1 MAVADIFIRIV
12 TKGAELANKQMSNL
26 GGTTKKLAGIVKG
39 AGIAFA
45 GGLAVGITKATREFI
60 EFEDALNQS
69 LAIMNTTVAQQEK
82 MTQAARDVA
91 TSTRIS
97 ATESAESF
105 FFLASA
111 GLDAEQSIAALPQV
125 AKFAQAGMFDMSLAT
140 DLATDAQS
148 ALGLTVNDAKQN
160 LENLTRVTDVL
171 VKANTLANAS
181 VQQFSE
187 ALTTK
192 AGAAL
197 KVVNKDIEEGVAVLA
212 AFADRGV
219 KGAEAGD
226 KLNQVLRD
234 IPRATAK
241 NSEEFAAL
249 GLSMFDTEGNMKNVA
264 DIIEELDRV
273 LGPMSDEMKAAT
285 LDQLGLNR
293 GVADAVKILSGA
305 GDQIR
310 EYEAALRNAGGATQ
324 EVADKQIDSL
334 QGQADI
340 LRDRFA
346 VLGATLVEEFE
357 PALRKSIEGTSE
369 FIETMTDSIPEV
381 KAYFKVLKEN
391 TDTYGLFGGVV
402 RFAIKGN
409 QEIAFE
415 LSRVAERHKTAADF
429 VERNRRRNQEYAE
442 ELKIANIQQI
452 DASRNTE
459 RYAMEQDMLEVSL
472 GKTTNAIEDQADSVN
487 ELSKEMVDKQFNA
500 LMAMVDAEEA
510 YNDIIKENEKLLKR
524 RKEREEDKA
533 EAQKRLTD
541 ATDKVGLLEKE
552 LIKAREEATKVT
564 DEEKLAI
571 LRQEEAVRRL
581 NDIEDKSELQ
591 KQELIV
597 AEKRLTQIKAEAEG
611 QDQNVLKVLREL
623 ESARSEEKRALEDV
637 ENAQEKLNEAT
648 KEYNEATANTPANLL
663 RMAEAK
669 QKLDDAIA
677 DVKALEGFR
686 GALLQIVEDTGVGL
700 ADIYKQLMDI
710 ANFKTTSGGGG
721 NGGSGGGGGSNT
733 TNTSTDD
740 FDDEFVDKSKKA
752 FEDILDEK
760 TATDKILADSRF
772 VGGASGVTTLINL
785 KNEFNISGE
794 INSDE
799 VALKAIEA
807 QKRGLNVIL

>member
-148 ALGLTVNDAKQN
+148 ALGLTVESAGQN

-241 NSEEFAAL
+241 NSSEFAAL
-249 GLSMFDTEGNMKNVA
+249 GLSMFDTQGNMKNVA

-273 LGPMSDEMKAAT
+273 LGPMSDELKAST

-305 GDQIR
+305 GGQIR
-310 EYEAALRNAGGATQ
+310 EYEAALRSSGGATQ

-340 LRDRFA
+340 LKDRFS
-346 VLGATLVEEFE
+346 VLGATIIEEFE
-357 PALRKSIEGTSE
+357 PAIRSAIEGTSDFAQE
-369 FIETMTDSIPEV
+369 MTDSMPEI

-409 QEIAFE
+409 KEIAFE
-415 LSRVAERHKTAADF
+415 LSKVAERHQRSADM
-429 VERNRRRNQEYAE
+429 VKRNADRNKEYAD
-442 ELKIANIQQI
+442 ELKITNIQQI

-459 RYAMEQDMLEVSL
+459 RYAMEQDMLAVSL
-472 GKTTNAIEDQADSVN
+472 GQTTNEIEDQANSVN
-487 ELSKEMVDKQFNA
+487 ELSKEMVDNQFNA
-500 LMAMVDAEEA
+500 IMAMIDAEEA
-510 YNDIIKENEKLLKR
+510 YNDIIKDNEKLLTR
-524 RKEREEDKA
+524 RKEREQDKA
-533 EAQKRLTD
+533 DAQKNLTE
-541 ATDKVGLLEKE
+541 ATDKVNTLEEE
-552 LIKAREEATKVT
+552 LIKARQEATKVT

-581 NDIEDKSELQ
+581 NDVEEKSELQ

-597 AEKRLTQIKAEAEG
+597 AQKRLNQLKKEAEG
-611 QDQNVLKVLREL
+611 DDQNVLKVMREL
-623 ESARSEEKRALEDV
+623 ESARSEEQRALE
-637 ENAQEKLNEAT
+637 NLQESQDRLNDAT
-648 KEYNEATANTPANLL
+648 KEYNDATAKTPANLM
-663 RMAEAK
+663 RIAEAK
-669 QKLDDAIA
+669 RKLDDAIS
-677 DVKALEGFR
+677 DVHAFDNLR
-686 GALLQIVEDTGVGL
+686 GALNSIAESTGETL
-700 ADIYKQLMDI
+700 SKIYSDIRRVMDM
-710 ANFKTTSGGGG
+710 KPP
-721 NGGSGGGGGSNT
+721 
-733 TNTSTDD
+733 
-740 FDDEFVDKSKKA
+740 
-752 FEDILDEK
+752 
-760 TATDKILADSRF
+760 TATVSSAPPPIFDSPVSTSNATETLAKDSGTF
-772 VGGASGVTTLINL
+772 IGGRGITTLINL

-799 VALKAIEA
+799 VAIKAIEA

>member
-148 ALGLTVNDAKQN
+148 ALGLTVNDASQN

-459 RYAMEQDMLEVSL
+459 RYAMEQDMLASSL
-472 GKTTNAIEDQADSVN
+472 GQTTNEIEDQADSVN
-487 ELSKEMVDKQFNA
+487 ELSKEMVDNQFNA
-500 LMAMVDAEEA
+500 IMAMIDAEEA
-510 YNDIIKENEKLLKR
+510 YNDIIKDNEKLLNR
-524 RKEREEDKA
+524 RKEREQDKA

-541 ATDKVGLLEKE
+541 ATDKVKFLEEE
-552 LIKAREEATKVT
+552 LIRAREEATKVT

-581 NDIEDKSELQ
+581 NDVEDKSELQ

-597 AEKRLTQIKAEAEG
+597 AQNRLNQLKKEAVG
-611 QDQNVLKVLREL
+611 DDQNVIKVMREL
-623 ESARSEEKRALEDV
+623 ESARSEEQRALDDL
-637 ENAQEKLNEAT
+637 QESQDRLNDAT
-648 KEYNEATANTPANLL
+648 KEYNDATAKTPANLM
-663 RMAEAK
+663 RIAEAK
-669 QKLDDAIA
+669 RKLDDAIS
-677 DVKALEGFR
+677 DVKAFDNLR
-686 GALLQIVEDTGVGL
+686 GALNSIAESTGETLSKIYSDIRRVMDMKPPVETVSSKPPPVFDTPSTTATETL
-700 ADIYKQLMDI
+700 AKD
-710 ANFKTTSGGGG
+710 TTSIGG
-721 NGGSGGGGGSNT
+721 
-733 TNTSTDD
+733 
-740 FDDEFVDKSKKA
+740 
-752 FEDILDEK
+752 
-760 TATDKILADSRF
+760 R
-772 VGGASGVTTLINL
+772 GVTTLISL

>member
-39 AGIAFA
+39 AGLAFA
-45 GGLAVGITKATREFI
+45 SGLAVGITKATQEFI

-69 LAIMNTTVAQQEK
+69 LAIMNTTIAQQEN
-82 MTQAARDVA
+82 MSRAARDVA

-148 ALGLTVNDAKQN
+148 ALGLTVQDAQQN

-241 NSEEFAAL
+241 NSEEFAKL
-249 GLSMFDTEGNMKNVA
+249 GLNMFDTEGNMKNVA

-310 EYEAALRNAGGATQ
+310 EYEEALRDAGGTTQ

-334 QGQADI
+334 RGQLDI
-340 LRDRFA
+340 LRSKFGEVGLA
-346 VLGATLVEEFE
+346 IIEKYE
-357 PALRKSIEGTSE
+357 PAFQDAIDVTGVFLDLLLQRTPDIEDFAKSMDFIIKVVNILNPAFHTNKSAVEALSEAQENLKRKNIPALYKELADGIRISNL
-369 FIETMTDSIPEV
+369 ET
-381 KAYFKVLKEN
+381 
-391 TDTYGLFGGVV
+391 
-402 RFAIKGN
+402 
-409 QEIAFE
+409 
-415 LSRVAERHKTAADF
+415 
-429 VERNRRRNQEYAE
+429 
-442 ELKIANIQQI
+442 I
-452 DASRNTE
+452 DATRNSE
-459 RYAMEQDMLEVSL
+459 RYAMEQDMLEVAL
-472 GKTTNAIEDQADSVN
+472 GKTTQAVEDQTDSVT
-487 ELSKEMVDKQFNA
+487 ELSQEMIDKQFNA

-510 YNDIIKENEKLLKR
+510 YNDIIEENEKLLTR
-524 RKEREEDKA
+524 RKERETDKA
-533 EAQKRLTD
+533 EAQATLTK
-541 ATDKVGLLEKE
+541 ATEKVSALEEE
-552 LIKAREEATKVT
+552 LIKAREEAKKVT

-571 LRQEEAVRRL
+571 LRQEAAVQRL
-581 NDIEDKSELQ
+581 LDVEEKSELQ
-591 KQELIV
+591 KQELLV
-597 AEKRLTQIKAEAEG
+597 AEKRLNQLRKEAEG
-611 QDQNVLKVLREL
+611 DDQNVLKVIREL
-623 ESARSEEKRALEDV
+623 EQARSEEQRAIDNLKD
-637 ENAQEKLNEAT
+637 AQERLNEAT
-648 KEYNEATANTPANLL
+648 KEYNDATADTPANIL

-700 ADIYKQLMDI
+700 GDIYKQLMDI
-710 ANFKTTSGGGG
+710 ANFKTIGKGGGG
-721 NGGSGGGGGSNT
+721 VPST
-733 TNTSTDD
+733 ITDD
-740 FDDEFVDKSKKA
+740 GSKKTNVSADDEFDADFKRSQ
-752 FEDILDEK
+752 EESLEK
-760 TATDKILADSRF
+760 VLEKQATQKILEDPRF

-807 QKRGLNVIL
+807 QKRGLSVIL

>member
-39 AGIAFA
+39 AGLAFA
-45 GGLAVGITKATREFI
+45 SGLAVGITKATREFI

-69 LAIMNTTVAQQEK
+69 LAIMNTTIAQQEN
-82 MTQAARDVA
+82 MSRAARDVA
-91 TSTRIS
+91 VSTRIS

-148 ALGLTVNDAKQN
+148 ALGLTVQDAQQN

-310 EYEAALRNAGGATQ
+310 EYEEALRDAGGTTQ
-324 EVADKQIDSL
+324 EVADKQIESL
-334 QGQADI
+334 RGQLDI
-340 LRDRFA
+340 LQSKFGEVGLA
-346 VLGATLVEEFE
+346 IIEKYE
-357 PALRKSIEGTSE
+357 PAFQDAIDVTGVFLDLLLQRTPDIEDFAKSMDFLLKVISILNPAFHSNKSMVDALAEAQENIKRKNIPALYKELADGIRISNL
-369 FIETMTDSIPEV
+369 ET
-381 KAYFKVLKEN
+381 
-391 TDTYGLFGGVV
+391 
-402 RFAIKGN
+402 
-409 QEIAFE
+409 
-415 LSRVAERHKTAADF
+415 
-429 VERNRRRNQEYAE
+429 
-442 ELKIANIQQI
+442 I
-452 DASRNTE
+452 DATRNSE
-459 RYAMEQDMLEVSL
+459 RYAMEQDMLEVAL
-472 GKTTNAIEDQADSVN
+472 GKTTKAVEDQTDSVT
-487 ELSKEMVDKQFNA
+487 ELSQEMIDKQFNA

-510 YNDIIKENEKLLKR
+510 YNDIIEENEKLLTR
-524 RKEREEDKA
+524 RKERETDKA
-533 EAQKRLTD
+533 EAQATLTK
-541 ATDKVGLLEKE
+541 ATEKVSALEEE
-552 LIKAREEATKVT
+552 LIKAREEAKKVT

-571 LRQEEAVRRL
+571 LRQEAAVQRL
-581 NDIEDKSELQ
+581 LDVEEKSELQ
-591 KQELIV
+591 KQELLV
-597 AEKRLTQIKAEAEG
+597 AEKRLNQLRKEAEG
-611 QDQNVLKVLREL
+611 DDQNVLKVIREL
-623 ESARSEEKRALEDV
+623 EQARSEEQRAIDQLAD
-637 ENAQEKLNEAT
+637 AQDRLNDAT
-648 KEYNEATANTPANLL
+648 KEYNDATADTPANIL

-669 QKLDDAIA
+669 QKLDEAIA
-677 DVKALEGFR
+677 DVDALEGFR

-710 ANFKTTSGGGG
+710 KNFKTLGKVSGVPSIV
-721 NGGSGGGGGSNT
+721 SGDGAKK
-733 TNTSTDD
+733 TNVSA
-740 FDDEFVDKSKKA
+740 DDEFDADFKRSQ
-752 FEDILDEK
+752 EESLEK
-760 TATDKILADSRF
+760 VLEKQATQKILEDPRF
-772 VGGASGVTTLINL
+772 VGGASGLTTVVNL
-785 KNEFNISGE
+785 KNEF
-794 INSDE
+794 
-799 VALKAIEA
+799 KIEGA
-807 QKRGLNVIL
+807 

>member
-12 TKGAELANKQMSNL
+12 TKGAELANKQMSSL
-26 GGTTKKLAGIVKG
+26 GGVTKKLSGIVKG

-45 GGLAVGITKATREFI
+45 SGLAVGITKATREFI
-60 EFEDALNQS
+60 EFEDALTQS
-69 LAIMNTTVAQQEK
+69 LAIMDTTVAQQEK
-82 MTQAARDVA
+82 MTQAAREVA

-148 ALGLTVNDAKQN
+148 ALGLTVDNASQN

-241 NSEEFAAL
+241 NKEEFAAL
-249 GLSMFDTEGNMKNVA
+249 GLQMFDTEGNMKNVA
-264 DIIEELDRV
+264 DIIEELDAV

-310 EYEAALRNAGGATQ
+310 EYEDALRNAGGATQ

-334 QGQADI
+334 AGQADI
-340 LRDRFA
+340 LKDRFS
-346 VLGATLVEEFE
+346 VLGATLIEEFE
-357 PALRKSIEGTSE
+357 PAIRDSIEGTSD
-369 FIETMTDSIPEV
+369 FIDTMIEGIPGT

-391 TDTYGLFGGVV
+391 IDTYGLFGGSL

-409 QEIAFE
+409 KEIAEE
-415 LSRVAERHKTAADF
+415 LSTVGDRHARVSERIRENA
-429 VERNRRRNQEYAE
+429 ERNRVYAD
-442 ELKIANIQQI
+442 ELERTRIQTI

-459 RYAMEQDMLEVSL
+459 RYALEQDMLAMSL
-472 GKTTNAIEDQADSVN
+472 RDTTNQVEDQSNSIND
-487 ELSKEMVDKQFNA
+487 LSKEMVDNQMSA
-500 LMAMVDAEEA
+500 LMAMIDAEEA
-510 YNDIIKENEKLLKR
+510 YNDILENNEKLLTR
-524 RKEREEDKA
+524 RTEREEDKK
-533 EAQKRLTD
+533 EAQIRANEAAANVKRLEEELVAARQL
-541 ATDKVGLLEKE
+541 ATQ
-552 LIKAREEATKVT
+552 VT

-581 NDIEDKSELQ
+581 TEEENKSELQ

-597 AEKRLTQIKAEAEG
+597 AQQKLNELKAEAVG
-611 QDQNVLKVLREL
+611 DDQNVLSIMREL
-623 ESARSEEKRALEDV
+623 DSARSEEQRALDNLE
-637 ENAQEKLNEAT
+637 EAQERLNDAT
-648 KEYNEATANTPANLL
+648 KEYNDATAKTPANLL
-663 RMAEAK
+663 RITEAK
-669 QKLDDAIA
+669 RKLDEAIA
-677 DVKALEGFR
+677 DVKAFDTLK
-686 GALLQIVEDTGVGL
+686 GALDSIAETTGEKL
-700 ADIYKQLMDI
+700 ADIYADI
-710 ANFKTTSGGGG
+710 MKVINLKPPTETVSTPPPPLTGGPP
-721 NGGSGGGGGSNT
+721 
-733 TNTSTDD
+733 
-740 FDDEFVDKSKKA
+740 
-752 FEDILDEK
+752 
-760 TATDKILADSRF
+760 TATEELAKDTGNL
-772 VGGASGVTTLINL
+772 GGRGVTTLLTIQNQ
-785 KNEFNISGE
+785 FNITGE
-794 INSDE
+794 LNSDE
-799 VALKAIEA
+799 VAIKTIEA
-807 QKRGLNVIL
+807 QKRGINVVL

>member
-310 EYEAALRNAGGATQ
+310 EYEAALRSSGGATQ

-346 VLGATLVEEFE
+346 VLGATIIEEFE
-357 PALRKSIEGTSE
+357 PAIRGAIEGTSDFVE
-369 FIETMTDSIPEV
+369 SMTNSLPEV

-402 RFAIKGN
+402 RFAVKGN

-415 LSRVAERHKTAADF
+415 LSKVAERHKTAADF

-459 RYAMEQDMLEVSL
+459 RYAMEQDMLASSL
-472 GKTTNAIEDQADSVN
+472 GQTTNQIEDQADSVN
-487 ELSKEMVDKQFNA
+487 ELSKEMVDNQFNA
-500 LMAMVDAEEA
+500 IMAMIDAEEA
-510 YNDIIKENEKLLKR
+510 YNDIIKDNEKLLNR
-524 RKEREEDKA
+524 RKEREQDKA
-533 EAQKRLTD
+533 EAQKRLTE
-541 ATDKVGLLEKE
+541 ATDKVKFLEEE
-552 LIKAREEATKVT
+552 LIRAREEATKVT

-581 NDIEDKSELQ
+581 NDVEDKSELQ

-597 AEKRLTQIKAEAEG
+597 AQKRLNELKKESVG
-611 QDQNVLKVLREL
+611 DDQNVIKVMREL
-623 ESARSEEKRALEDV
+623 ESARSEEQRALDDL
-637 ENAQEKLNEAT
+637 QESQDRLNDAT
-648 KEYNEATANTPANLL
+648 KEYNDATAKTPANLM
-663 RMAEAK
+663 RIAEAK
-669 QKLDDAIA
+669 RKLDDAIS
-677 DVKALEGFR
+677 DVKAFDNLR
-686 GALLQIVEDTGVGL
+686 GALNSIAESTGETLSKIYSDIRRVMDMKPPVETVSSKPPPVFDTPSTTATETL
-700 ADIYKQLMDI
+700 AKD
-710 ANFKTTSGGGG
+710 TTSIGG
-721 NGGSGGGGGSNT
+721 
-733 TNTSTDD
+733 
-740 FDDEFVDKSKKA
+740 
-752 FEDILDEK
+752 
-760 TATDKILADSRF
+760 R
-772 VGGASGVTTLINL
+772 GVTTLISL

>member
-45 GGLAVGITKATREFI
+45 GGLAVGITKATRDFI

-148 ALGLTVNDAKQN
+148 ALGLTVNDASQN

-241 NSEEFAAL
+241 NSEEFAKL

-459 RYAMEQDMLEVSL
+459 RYAMEQDMLAISL
-472 GKTTNAIEDQADSVN
+472 GQTTNQIEDQADSVN
-487 ELSKEMVDKQFNA
+487 ELSKEMVDNQFNA
-500 LMAMVDAEEA
+500 IMAMIDAEEA
-510 YNDIIKENEKLLKR
+510 YNDIIKDNEKLLNR
-524 RKEREEDKA
+524 RKEREQDKA

-541 ATDKVGLLEKE
+541 ATDKVKFLEEE
-552 LIKAREEATKVT
+552 LIRAREEATKVT

-581 NDIEDKSELQ
+581 NDVEDKSELQ

-597 AEKRLTQIKAEAEG
+597 AQKRLNELKKESVG
-611 QDQNVLKVLREL
+611 DDQNVIKVMREL
-623 ESARSEEKRALEDV
+623 ESARSEEQRALDDL
-637 ENAQEKLNEAT
+637 QESQDRLNDAT
-648 KEYNEATANTPANLL
+648 KEYNDATAKTPANLM
-663 RMAEAK
+663 RIAEAK
-669 QKLDDAIA
+669 RKLDDAIS
-677 DVKALEGFR
+677 DVKAFDNLR
-686 GALLQIVEDTGVGL
+686 GALNSIAESTGETLSKIYSDIRRVMDMKPPVETVSSKPPPVFDTPSTTATETL
-700 ADIYKQLMDI
+700 AKD
-710 ANFKTTSGGGG
+710 TTSI
-721 NGGSGGGGGSNT
+721 SG
-733 TNTSTDD
+733 
-740 FDDEFVDKSKKA
+740 
-752 FEDILDEK
+752 
-760 TATDKILADSRF
+760 R
-772 VGGASGVTTLINL
+772 GVTTLISL

>member
-12 TKGAELANKQMSNL
+12 TKGAELANKQMSSL
-26 GGTTKKLAGIVKG
+26 GGVTKKLSGIVKG

-45 GGLAVGITKATREFI
+45 SGLAVGITKATREFI
-60 EFEDALNQS
+60 EFEDALTQS
-69 LAIMNTTVAQQEK
+69 LAIMDTTVAQQEK
-82 MTQAARDVA
+82 MIQAAREVA

-148 ALGLTVNDAKQN
+148 ALGLTVDSASQN

-241 NSEEFAAL
+241 NKEEFAAL
-249 GLSMFDTEGNMKNVA
+249 GLQMFDTQGNMKNVA
-264 DIIEELDRV
+264 DIIEELDAV

-305 GDQIR
+305 GNQIR
-310 EYEAALRNAGGATQ
+310 EYEQALRNAGGATQ

-334 QGQADI
+334 AGQADI
-340 LRDRFA
+340 LKDRFS

-357 PALRKSIEGTSE
+357 PALRDSIEGTSE
-369 FIETMTDSIPEV
+369 FIDTMIEGIPGTA
-381 KAYFKVLKEN
+381 AYFKVLKDN
-391 TDTYGLFGGVV
+391 IDTYGLFGGSL

-409 QEIAFE
+409 QEIAEE
-415 LSRVAERHKTAADF
+415 LSTVGDRHERVSESIRRNAERNKIYADEL
-429 VERNRRRNQEYAE
+429 ERTR
-442 ELKIANIQQI
+442 IQTI

-459 RYAMEQDMLEVSL
+459 RYALEQDLLAMSL
-472 GKTTNAIEDQADSVN
+472 MDTTNQIENQSDSVN
-487 ELSKEMVDKQFNA
+487 DLSKEMVNNQMDA
-500 LMAMVDAEEA
+500 LMAMIDAEEA
-510 YNDIIKENEKLLKR
+510 YNNILENNEKLLTR
-524 RKEREEDKA
+524 RTEREEDKK
-533 EAQKRLTD
+533 EAQIRANQAAENVTRLEEELVEARKL
-541 ATDKVGLLEKE
+541 ATQ
-552 LIKAREEATKVT
+552 VT

-581 NDIEDKSELQ
+581 TEEENKSELQ

-597 AEKRLTQIKAEAEG
+597 AQQKLNELKKEAEG
-611 QDQNVLKVLREL
+611 DDQNVLSIMREL
-623 ESARSEEKRALEDV
+623 ESARSEEKRAI
-637 ENAQEKLNEAT
+637 ENLADSQERLNEAT
-648 KEYNEATANTPANLL
+648 DEYEKATAKTPANLL
-663 RMAEAK
+663 R
-669 QKLDDAIA
+669 IA
-677 DVKALEGFR
+677 DAKKTLDQAISDVTAFDNLK
-686 GALLQIVEDTGVGL
+686 GALDMIAESTGETL
-700 ADIYKQLMDI
+700 SNIYKDI
-710 ANFKTTSGGGG
+710 MK
-721 NGGSGGGGGSNT
+721 
-733 TNTSTDD
+733 
-740 FDDEFVDKSKKA
+740 V
-752 FEDILDEK
+752 
-760 TATDKILADSRF
+760 
-772 VGGASGVTTLINL
+772 INL
-785 KNEFNISGE
+785 KPPTDTVSTPPPVIPTTDVTEDIVTDTNNFSRRSAGQIIIQNEFNISGE
-794 INSDE
+794 LSSEE
-799 VALKAIEA
+799 VAIKTIQA
-807 QKRGLNVIL
+807 QKRGINVVL

>member
-148 ALGLTVNDAKQN
+148 ALGLTVNDANQN
-160 LENLTRVTDVL
+160 LQNLTRVTDVL

-249 GLSMFDTEGNMKNVA
+249 GLSMFDTQGNMKNVA

-305 GDQIR
+305 GNQIR
-310 EYEAALRNAGGATQ
+310 EYEAALRSSGGATQ

-346 VLGATLVEEFE
+346 VLGATIVEEFE
-357 PALRKSIEGTSE
+357 PAIRGAIEGTSDFVE
-369 FIETMTDSIPEV
+369 SMTNSLPEV

-402 RFAIKGN
+402 RFAVKGN

-459 RYAMEQDMLEVSL
+459 RYAMEQDMLASSL
-472 GKTTNAIEDQADSVN
+472 GQTTNQIEDQGDSVN
-487 ELSKEMVDKQFNA
+487 ELSKEMVDNQFNA
-500 LMAMVDAEEA
+500 LMTMIDAEEA
-510 YNDIIKENEKLLKR
+510 YNDILEEQEKLLDRQKA
-524 RKEREEDKA
+524 RK
-533 EAQKRLTD
+533 
-541 ATDKVGLLEKE
+541 TDKETADKNLSAATEKVTQLEQA
-552 LIKAREEATKVT
+552 LIKAREEATLVT

-597 AEKRLTQIKAEAEG
+597 AQKRLNELKKEAEG
-611 QDQNVLKVLREL
+611 DDQNVLKVMREL
-623 ESARSEEKRALEDV
+623 ESARSEEQRALEASI
-637 ENAQEKLNEAT
+637 EAQNRLNEAT
-648 KEYNEATANTPANLL
+648 DEYNDASAKTPANLI
-663 RMAEAK
+663 RIAEAK
-669 QKLDDAIA
+669 RKLDEAIS
-677 DVKALEGFR
+677 DVRAFDNLR
-686 GALLQIVEDTGVGL
+686 GALNSIAESTGETLSKIYSDIRRVMDMKPPVETVGSKPPPVFDTPSTTATETL
-700 ADIYKQLMDI
+700 AKD
-710 ANFKTTSGGGG
+710 TTSIGG
-721 NGGSGGGGGSNT
+721 
-733 TNTSTDD
+733 
-740 FDDEFVDKSKKA
+740 
-752 FEDILDEK
+752 
-760 TATDKILADSRF
+760 R
-772 VGGASGVTTLINL
+772 GVTTLISL

>member
-39 AGIAFA
+39 AGLAFA
-45 GGLAVGITKATREFI
+45 SGLAVGITKATREFI

-69 LAIMNTTVAQQEK
+69 LAIMNTTIAQQEN
-82 MTQAARDVA
+82 MSRAAREVA
-91 TSTRIS
+91 VTTRIS

-125 AKFAQAGMFDMSLAT
+125 SKFAQAGMFDMSLAT

-148 ALGLTVNDAKQN
+148 ALGLTVQDAQQN

-241 NSEEFAAL
+241 NSEEFAKL
-249 GLSMFDTEGNMKNVA
+249 GLNMFDTEGNMKNVA

-273 LGPMSDEMKAAT
+273 LGPMSDELKAST

-310 EYEAALRNAGGATQ
+310 EYEEALRDAGGTTQ

-334 QGQADI
+334 QGQLDI
-340 LRDRFA
+340 LRSKFGEVGLA
-346 VLGATLVEEFE
+346 IIEKYE
-357 PALRKSIEGTSE
+357 PAFQDAIDVTGVFLDLLLQRTPDIEDFAKSMDFLIKVVNILNPGFHTNKSMVDALAEAQENLKRKNIPALYKEMADGIRISNL
-369 FIETMTDSIPEV
+369 ET
-381 KAYFKVLKEN
+381 
-391 TDTYGLFGGVV
+391 
-402 RFAIKGN
+402 
-409 QEIAFE
+409 
-415 LSRVAERHKTAADF
+415 
-429 VERNRRRNQEYAE
+429 
-442 ELKIANIQQI
+442 I
-452 DASRNTE
+452 DATRNSE
-459 RYAMEQDMLEVSL
+459 RYAMEQDMLEVAL
-472 GKTTNAIEDQADSVN
+472 GKTTQAVEDQTDSVT
-487 ELSKEMVDKQFNA
+487 ELSQEMIDKQFNA

-510 YNDIIKENEKLLKR
+510 YNDIIEENEKLLTR
-524 RKEREEDKA
+524 RKERETDKA
-533 EAQKRLTD
+533 EAQAILTK
-541 ATDKVGLLEKE
+541 ATEKVSALEEE
-552 LIKAREEATKVT
+552 LIKAREEAKKVT

-571 LRQEEAVRRL
+571 LRQEAAVQRL
-581 NDIEDKSELQ
+581 LDVEEKSELQ
-591 KQELIV
+591 KQELLV
-597 AEKRLTQIKAEAEG
+597 AEKRLNQLRKEAEG
-611 QDQNVLKVLREL
+611 DDQNVLKVIREL
-623 ESARSEEKRALEDV
+623 EQARSEEQRAIDNLKD
-637 ENAQEKLNEAT
+637 AQERLNDAT
-648 KEYNEATANTPANLL
+648 KEYNDATADTPANIL

-669 QKLDDAIA
+669 QKLDEAIA
-677 DVKALEGFR
+677 DVDALEGFR

-710 ANFKTTSGGGG
+710 KNLKTLGKVSGVPSIV
-721 NGGSGGGGGSNT
+721 SGDGAKK
-733 TNTSTDD
+733 TNVSA
-740 FDDEFVDKSKKA
+740 DDEFDADFKKSQ
-752 FEDILDEK
+752 EESLEK
-760 TATDKILADSRF
+760 VLEKQATQKILEDPRF

-794 INSDE
+794 INSEE
-799 VALKAIEA
+799 VAIKAIEA
-807 QKRGLNVIL
+807 QKRGLKVII

>member
-148 ALGLTVNDAKQN
+148 ALGLTVESAGQN

-241 NSEEFAAL
+241 NSSEFAAL
-249 GLSMFDTEGNMKNVA
+249 GLSMFDTQGNMKNVA

-273 LGPMSDEMKAAT
+273 LGPMSDELKAST

-305 GDQIR
+305 GGQIR
-310 EYEAALRNAGGATQ
+310 EYEAALRSSGGATQ

-340 LRDRFA
+340 LRDRFS
-346 VLGATLVEEFE
+346 VLGATIIEEFE
-357 PALRKSIEGTSE
+357 PAIRSAIEGTSDFAQE
-369 FIETMTDSIPEV
+369 MTDSMPEI

-409 QEIAFE
+409 KEIAFE
-415 LSRVAERHKTAADF
+415 LSKVAERHQRSADM
-429 VERNRRRNQEYAE
+429 VKRNADRNKEYAD
-442 ELKIANIQQI
+442 ELKITNIQQI

-459 RYAMEQDMLEVSL
+459 RYAMEQDMLAVSL
-472 GKTTNAIEDQADSVN
+472 GQTTNEIEDQANSVN
-487 ELSKEMVDKQFNA
+487 ELSKEMVDNQFNA
-500 LMAMVDAEEA
+500 IMAMIDAEEA
-510 YNDIIKENEKLLKR
+510 YNDIIKDNEKLLTR
-524 RKEREEDKA
+524 RKEREQDKA
-533 EAQKRLTD
+533 DAQKNLTE
-541 ATDKVGLLEKE
+541 ATDKVNTLEEE
-552 LIKAREEATKVT
+552 LIKARQEATKVT

-581 NDIEDKSELQ
+581 NDVEEKSELQ

-597 AEKRLTQIKAEAEG
+597 AQKRLNQLKKEAEG
-611 QDQNVLKVLREL
+611 DDQNVLKVMREL
-623 ESARSEEKRALEDV
+623 ESARSEEQRALE
-637 ENAQEKLNEAT
+637 NLQESQDRLNDAT
-648 KEYNEATANTPANLL
+648 KEYNDATAKTPANLM
-663 RMAEAK
+663 RIAEAK
-669 QKLDDAIA
+669 RKLDDAIS
-677 DVKALEGFR
+677 DVHAFDNLR
-686 GALLQIVEDTGVGL
+686 GALNSIAESTGETL
-700 ADIYKQLMDI
+700 SKIYSDIRRVMDM
-710 ANFKTTSGGGG
+710 KPP
-721 NGGSGGGGGSNT
+721 
-733 TNTSTDD
+733 
-740 FDDEFVDKSKKA
+740 
-752 FEDILDEK
+752 
-760 TATDKILADSRF
+760 TATVSSAPPPIFDSPVSTSNATETLAKDSGTF
-772 VGGASGVTTLINL
+772 IGGRGVTTLINL

-799 VALKAIEA
+799 VAIKAIEA

>member
-310 EYEAALRNAGGATQ
+310 EYEAALRSSGGATQ

-346 VLGATLVEEFE
+346 VLGATIVEEFE
-357 PALRKSIEGTSE
+357 PAIRGAIEGTSDFVE
-369 FIETMTDSIPEV
+369 SMTNSLPEV

-402 RFAIKGN
+402 RFAVKGN

-415 LSRVAERHKTAADF
+415 LSKVAERHKTAADF

-459 RYAMEQDMLEVSL
+459 RYAMEQDMLASSL
-472 GKTTNAIEDQADSVN
+472 GQTTNQIEDQADSVN
-487 ELSKEMVDKQFNA
+487 ELSKEMVDNQF
-500 LMAMVDAEEA
+500 M
-510 YNDIIKENEKLLKR
+510 
-524 RKEREEDKA
+524 
-533 EAQKRLTD
+533 
-541 ATDKVGLLEKE
+541 
-552 LIKAREEATKVT
+552 
-564 DEEKLAI
+564 
-571 LRQEEAVRRL
+571 
-581 NDIEDKSELQ
+581 
-591 KQELIV
+591 
-597 AEKRLTQIKAEAEG
+597 
-611 QDQNVLKVLREL
+611 
-623 ESARSEEKRALEDV
+623 
-637 ENAQEKLNEAT
+637 
-648 KEYNEATANTPANLL
+648 
-663 RMAEAK
+663 
-669 QKLDDAIA
+669 
-677 DVKALEGFR
+677 
-686 GALLQIVEDTGVGL
+686 
-700 ADIYKQLMDI
+700 QLWP
-710 ANFKTTSGGGG
+710 
-721 NGGSGGGGGSNT
+721 
-733 TNTSTDD
+733 
-740 FDDEFVDKSKKA
+740 
-752 FEDILDEK
+752 
-760 TATDKILADSRF
+760 
-772 VGGASGVTTLINL
+772 
-785 KNEFNISGE
+785 
-794 INSDE
+794 
-799 VALKAIEA
+799 
-807 QKRGLNVIL
+807 

>member
-12 TKGAELANKQMSNL
+12 TKGAELANKQMSSL
-26 GGTTKKLAGIVKG
+26 GGVTKKLSGIVKG

-45 GGLAVGITKATREFI
+45 SGLAVGITKATREFI
-60 EFEDALNQS
+60 EFEDALTQS
-69 LAIMNTTVAQQEK
+69 LAIMDTTVAQQEK
-82 MTQAARDVA
+82 MTQAAREVA

-148 ALGLTVNDAKQN
+148 ALGLTVDNASQN

-241 NSEEFAAL
+241 NKEEFAAL

-264 DIIEELDRV
+264 DIIEELDAV

-310 EYEAALRNAGGATQ
+310 EYENALRSSGGATQ

-334 QGQADI
+334 AGQADI
-340 LRDRFA
+340 LKDRFS

-357 PALRKSIEGTSE
+357 PAIRDSIEGTSE
-369 FIETMTDSIPEV
+369 FIDTMIEGIPGT
-381 KAYFKVLKEN
+381 KAYFKVLRDNIE
-391 TDTYGLFGGVV
+391 TYGLFGGVL

-409 QEIAFE
+409 KEIAEE
-415 LSRVAERHKTAADF
+415 LSTVGDRHARVTERIRENA
-429 VERNRRRNQEYAE
+429 ERNRVYAD
-442 ELKIANIQQI
+442 ELERTRIQTA

-459 RYAMEQDMLEVSL
+459 RYALEQDLLAMSL
-472 GKTTNAIEDQADSVN
+472 RDTTNQVEDQSSSIND
-487 ELSKEMVDKQFNA
+487 LSKEMVDNQMSA
-500 LMAMVDAEEA
+500 LIAMIDAEEA
-510 YNDIIKENEKLLKR
+510 YNDILENNEKLLTR
-524 RKEREEDKA
+524 RKNREEDKK
-533 EAQKRLTD
+533 EAQIQANKAAENVQRLEEELLSARQL
-541 ATDKVGLLEKE
+541 ATE
-552 LIKAREEATKVT
+552 VT

-581 NDIEDKSELQ
+581 TEEEDKSELQ

-597 AEKRLTQIKAEAEG
+597 AQQKLNQLKQESVG
-611 QDQNVLKVLREL
+611 DDQNVLSIMREL
-623 ESARSEEKRALEDV
+623 DSARSEEQRALDNLED
-637 ENAQEKLNEAT
+637 AQERLNDAT
-648 KEYNEATANTPANLL
+648 KEYNDATAKTPANLL
-663 RMAEAK
+663 RIAEAK
-669 QKLDDAIA
+669 RKLDDAIA
-677 DVKALEGFR
+677 DVQAFDTLK
-686 GALLQIVEDTGVGL
+686 GALDSIAESTGEKL
-700 ADIYKQLMDI
+700 ADIYKDI
-710 ANFKTTSGGGG
+710 MK
-721 NGGSGGGGGSNT
+721 
-733 TNTSTDD
+733 
-740 FDDEFVDKSKKA
+740 V
-752 FEDILDEK
+752 
-760 TATDKILADSRF
+760 
-772 VGGASGVTTLINL
+772 INL
-785 KNEFNISGE
+785 KPPTETVSTPPPVIPSTTEQAQEVVTDTEQFGRRNRGQVIIQNQFNITGE
-794 INSDE
+794 LNSDE
-799 VALKAIEA
+799 VAIKTIEA
-807 QKRGLNVIL
+807 QKRGLNVVL

>member
-26 GGTTKKLAGIVKG
+26 GGTTKKLSGIVKG
-39 AGIAFA
+39 AGLAFA

-60 EFEDALNQS
+60 EFEDALTQS
-69 LAIMNTTVAQQEK
+69 LAIMDTSIAQQEK

-148 ALGLTVNDAKQN
+148 ALGLTVNDASQN

-241 NSEEFAAL
+241 NSEEFAKL

-305 GDQIR
+305 GNQIR

-346 VLGATLVEEFE
+346 VLGATLIEEFE

-459 RYAMEQDMLEVSL
+459 RYAMEQDMLASSL
-472 GKTTNAIEDQADSVN
+472 GQTTNQIEDQADSVN
-487 ELSKEMVDKQFNA
+487 ELSKEMVDNQFNA
-500 LMAMVDAEEA
+500 IMAMIDAEEA
-510 YNDIIKENEKLLKR
+510 YNDIIKDNEKLLTR
-524 RKEREEDKA
+524 RKEREQDKA
-533 EAQKRLTD
+533 DAQKRLTE
-541 ATDKVGLLEKE
+541 ATDKVKFLEEE
-552 LIKAREEATKVT
+552 LITAREKATKVT

-581 NDIEDKSELQ
+581 NDVEDKSELQ

-597 AEKRLTQIKAEAEG
+597 AQKRLNELKKESVG
-611 QDQNVLKVLREL
+611 DDQNVIKVMREL
-623 ESARSEEKRALEDV
+623 ESARSEEQRALDDL
-637 ENAQEKLNEAT
+637 QESQDRLNDAT
-648 KEYNEATANTPANLL
+648 KEYNEATAKTPANLM
-663 RMAEAK
+663 RIAEAK
-669 QKLDDAIA
+669 RKLDDAIS
-677 DVKALEGFR
+677 DVKAFDNLR
-686 GALLQIVEDTGVGL
+686 GALNSIAESTGETLSKIYSDIRRVMDMKPPVETVGSKPPPVFDTPSTTATETL
-700 ADIYKQLMDI
+700 AKD
-710 ANFKTTSGGGG
+710 TTSIGG
-721 NGGSGGGGGSNT
+721 
-733 TNTSTDD
+733 
-740 FDDEFVDKSKKA
+740 
-752 FEDILDEK
+752 
-760 TATDKILADSRF
+760 R
-772 VGGASGVTTLINL
+772 GVTTLISL